1 VVPAGLAVI
10 AALALPLLM
19 GSRALLRA
27 QIAGT
32 EDARFCILPGT
43 LAAIRDN
50 GVLGS
55 GLASFGAIFPPY
67 RDPGCGLGTLWDR
80 AHDFFLEGA
89 LSLGLM
95 FPLVCAVSL
104 ACLLYVWGRGI
115 RTGGQAR
122 QATSAGLAI
131 TCLVSAH
138 SMVDFSLQVHGIA
151 VFVAAALAGC
161 AARALEPGRGS
172 NSLEPD

>member
-1 VVPAGLAVI
+1 
-10 AALALPLLM
+10 M

-32 EDARFCILPGT
+32 EDPRFCILPGT

-55 GLASFGAIFPPY
+55 GLASFGAIFTPF

-80 AHDFFLEGA
+80 AHDFFLECA

-95 FPLVCAVSL
+95 FPLVL

-138 SMVDFSLQVHGIA
+138 SMVDFSPQVHGIA
-151 VFVAAALAGC
+151 AFVAAALAGC

-172 NSLEPD
+172 NSPELD